1 MCSSDCLSAVFPP
14 PKNSHRI
21 SPDSSPLPPNNP
33 SILPP
38 PLPLKSRDLMPLDSP
53 QPNLPQLVDRPPESP
68 PPLSRSGT
76 ARVSFREPI
85 SSSYSGDENE
95 EEDENEPELPEG
107 MENLQEEDEMEEGF
121 GSRLHLQ
128 KGVPPKMDLLGAE
141 RHSRHSR
148 PDRPRLD
155 TLDWRGEK
163 ERDKRGSAAA
173 GSLTLQPGQRK
184 HEDSCST
191 CSSSSDSEDDGFFL
205 GQPIPLPPQLR
216 KQRPEEGQDREG
228 DGEREGPRDWGV
240 RGSLRRRRAHSLG
253 AKDKDKNCAIS

>member
-1 MCSSDCLSAVFPP
+1 LY
-14 PKNSHRI
+14 
-21 SPDSSPLPPNNP
+21 PD
-33 SILPP
+33 
-38 PLPLKSRDLMPLDSP
+38 
-53 QPNLPQLVDRPPESP
+53 
-68 PPLSRSGT
+68 G
-76 ARVSFREPI
+76 
-85 SSSYSGDENE
+85 SSYHQRS
-95 EEDENEPELPEG
+95 LRR
-107 MENLQEEDEMEEGF
+107 
-121 GSRLHLQ
+121 RLHPRRFPSDPSLH
-128 KGVPPKMDLLGAE
+128 PGAE

-163 ERDKRGSAAA
+163 ERDKRGSAVA

-216 KQRPEEGQDREG
+216 KQLPEEGQDREG
-228 DGEREGPRDWGV
+228 DGEREVPRAWGV